1 VALLTL
7 ALGLVVLTAGAE
19 LLVRS
24 ASKLAA
30 AAGISSLVVGLTVVA
45 FGTSA
50 PELVVSIRSALAD
63 QSDVAMGNVLGSNIF
78 NVLFI
83 LGISAVIIP
92 LRVSRQ
98 LIRVEVPLLV
108 GVSCAV
114 LVLAFDGRIGN
125 LDGLLLTLGLVAY
138 TVWTI
143 LKSRSEQSNEQPEGS
158 RVVRPNLR
166 AVTGNVVLLGVGL
179 TMLVVGSRWFVE
191 AAISIAR
198 QWEVSEL
205 IIGLTIVAAGT
216 SRAPTCWTTAC

>member
-1 VALLTL
+1 
-7 ALGLVVLTAGAE
+7 
-19 LLVRS
+19 
-24 ASKLAA
+24 
-30 AAGISSLVVGLTVVA
+30 
-45 FGTSA
+45 
-50 PELVVSIRSALAD
+50 
-63 QSDVAMGNVLGSNIF
+63 
-78 NVLFI
+78 
-83 LGISAVIIP
+83 